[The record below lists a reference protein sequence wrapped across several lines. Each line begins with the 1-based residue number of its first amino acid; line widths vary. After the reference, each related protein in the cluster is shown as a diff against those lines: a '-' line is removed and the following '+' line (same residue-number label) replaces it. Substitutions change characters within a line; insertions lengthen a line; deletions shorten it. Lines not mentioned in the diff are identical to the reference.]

1 MQPEEHTVTHTI
13 NRYRGFRY
21 ELILE
26 GVVVG
31 ALAGAVV
38 VAFRYLIGSAD
49 ILLNMILDYGRSHTW
64 FVPVWILIL
73 AAAACVVSLLL
84 KWDSLISGSG
94 IPQIEGEI
102 IGEIDEKW
110 WRVLLAKLG
119 GGIISLG
126 CGLSLGREGPSI
138 QLGAMTAKGFSRAA
152 KRVKT
157 EEKLL
162 ITCGASAGLSAA
174 FNAPIAG
181 ILFALEEVHK
191 HFSPELLLS
200 SMAASITSDF
210 VSRNVFG
217 LTPVFSF
224 HITHMMPLGTYGHV
238 LVLGVIMGA
247 MGVVYNTTLSKTQD
261 LYGKIPWGTVK
272 LLIPF
277 LLAGVFGFTYRSV
290 LGGGHAL
297 VEELSTGEMALGA
310 LCLLLAVK
318 FAFSMISFGSGAPGG
333 IFLPLLVMGAIIGSI
348 YYNAALLVSPSLSG
362 LVGNFIIL
370 GMAGYFSAIVRAP
383 ITGIILISEMTGSF
397 SHLLTLSMVS
407 LAAYL
412 VPDMVHCAPV
422 YDQLLHRLLAKQSSD
437 KKVTLTGEKVLVEG
451 MIYHGSAAEGKKV
464 SAIAWPRTSLVVS
477 LMRGEAEFVPR
488 GDTVLRAG
496 DKIVVLCDET
506 SQGQLH
512 RALQEYCETVAPM
525 QKGQ

>member
-1 MQPEEHTVTHTI
+1 M
-13 NRYRGFRY
+13 
-21 ELILE
+21 
-26 GVVVG
+26 
-31 ALAGAVV
+31 
-38 VAFRYLIGSAD
+38 
-49 ILLNMILDYGRSHTW
+49 
-64 FVPVWILIL
+64 
-73 AAAACVVSLLL
+73 
-84 KWDSLISGSG
+84 
-94 IPQIEGEI
+94 
-102 IGEIDEKW
+102 
-110 WRVLLAKLG
+110 LLAKLG

-297 VEELSTGEMALGA
+297 VE
-310 LCLLLAVK
+310 
-318 FAFSMISFGSGAPGG
+318 
-333 IFLPLLVMGAIIGSI
+333 
-348 YYNAALLVSPSLSG
+348 
-362 LVGNFIIL
+362 
-370 GMAGYFSAIVRAP
+370 
-383 ITGIILISEMTGSF
+383 
-397 SHLLTLSMVS
+397 
-407 LAAYL
+407 
-412 VPDMVHCAPV
+412 
-422 YDQLLHRLLAKQSSD
+422 
-437 KKVTLTGEKVLVEG
+437 
-451 MIYHGSAAEGKKV
+451 
-464 SAIAWPRTSLVVS
+464 
-477 LMRGEAEFVPR
+477 
-488 GDTVLRAG
+488 
-496 DKIVVLCDET
+496 
-506 SQGQLH
+506 
-512 RALQEYCETVAPM
+512 
-525 QKGQ
+525 